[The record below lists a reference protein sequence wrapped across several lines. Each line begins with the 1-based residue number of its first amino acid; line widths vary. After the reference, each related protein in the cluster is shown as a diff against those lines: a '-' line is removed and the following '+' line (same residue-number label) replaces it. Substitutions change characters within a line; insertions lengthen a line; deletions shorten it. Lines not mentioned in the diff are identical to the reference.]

1 MPKYHVGANGPAV
14 CRATKIACRFA
25 AHGTQAEMIQAWEA
39 AQEATHGNVLSGV
52 SKQSQ
57 VTLSPFEAGLK
68 AEVLSEFKDAQLES
82 DLGADDEQAIALRL
96 AEEADHRLSYAPV
109 AFKDPNWQVESA
121 TSVARCELTTGDAGY
136 FKSYVED
143 DDHAGAFQGYG
154 MTPISAG
161 IAEVNA
167 YRLGQL
173 FGEGYDELVPETAFR
188 VVDGGIGTLQ
198 KEVKP
203 DREIL
208 SDYEENEALRED
220 FRHAAIFDFVIGN
233 MDRHSENYIY
243 EPEGEGR
250 ARRNRIRL
258 IDNSFSFP
266 AHSGQ
271 DVVNE
276 SVFADNYGS
285 GGGYD
290 LKNKRS
296 IPSYNLHVDDMR
308 LKAKDLRK
316 LAAVREGVARWIEQG
331 TISPDRGTATLE
343 RIDLLLKKKRIQSL
357 SDFLETKFVKR

>member
-1 MPKYHVGANGPAV
+1 MPKYHVGTNGPAV
-14 CRATKIACRFA
+14 CKAVKIACRFET
-25 AHGTQAEMIQAWEA
+25 HGTQAEMLEAWESSL
-39 AQEATHGNVLSGV
+39 ATTHENALVGV
-52 SKQSQ
+52 SKPRNALL
-57 VTLSPFEAGLK
+57 TTFEVGLK
-68 AEVLSEFKDAQLES
+68 AEMLNEFREAQLDSKIGSSE
-82 DLGADDEQAIALRL
+82 EQAVALRL

-109 AFKDPNWQVESA
+109 AFKDPNWRVESA
-121 TSVARCELTTGDAGY
+121 TSVARCELTTGGAGY
-136 FKSYVED
+136 FKSYIED
-143 DDHAGAFQGYG
+143 DDHAGAFDGYG
-154 MTPISAG
+154 MSALSAG

-167 YRLGQL
+167 YRLAKL

-188 VVDGGIGTLQ
+188 AVDGEVGTLQ

-220 FRHAAIFDFVIGN
+220 FRNAAIFDFVIGN

-296 IPSYNLHVDDMR
+296 IPSYSLHIDDMR
-308 LKAKDLRK
+308 LKVKDLRK
-316 LAAVREGVARWIEQG
+316 LAAVREGVARWIEEG
-331 TISPDRGTATLE
+331 TIAPERGAATLE

>member
-14 CRATKIACRFA
+14 CKAVKIACRFDS
-25 AHGTQAEMIQAWEA
+25 HGTQAEMLQVWEA
-39 AQEATHGNVLSGV
+39 IQEATHQNALTGV
-52 SKQSQ
+52 SKPRSAD
-57 VTLSPFEAGLK
+57 LSAFEAGLK
-68 AEVLSEFKDAQLES
+68 AEMLEEFREAQLDS
-82 DLGADDEQAIALRL
+82 HLGSTEEQAIALRL
-96 AEEADHRLSYAPV
+96 AEGADHRLSYAPV
-109 AFKDPNWQVESA
+109 AFKDPNWRVESA
-121 TSVARCELTTGDAGY
+121 TSVTRCELTTGGAGY

-143 DDHAGAFQGYG
+143 DDHAGAFDGYG
-154 MTPISAG
+154 MSALSAG

-167 YRLGQL
+167 YRLAKL

-188 VVDGGIGTLQ
+188 AVYGEVGTLQ

-208 SDYEENEALRED
+208 SDYEANPALQED
-220 FRHAAIFDFVIGN
+220 FRNAAIFDFVIGN

-276 SVFADNYGS
+276 SIFADNYGS
-285 GGGYD
+285 RAGYD
-290 LKNKRS
+290 LKSKRS
-296 IPSYNLHVDDMR
+296 IPSYHLHIDDMR
-308 LKAKDLRK
+308 LKVKDLRK
-316 LAAVREGVARWIEQG
+316 LAAVREGVARWIEEG
-331 TISPDRGTATLE
+331 TIAPDRGAATLE